1 VERRLTAILCA
12 DVHGYSR
19 LMGDDEE
26 ATLHTLTSH
35 RKLIDSS
42 IEQHHGRFVNSAGD
56 SVLAEFASVV
66 EAVSCAVEIQTL
78 LKAENASL
86 PPERRMEFRIGVNL
100 GDVMVEGEQIYGDGV
115 NVAARL
121 ESLAEPG
128 GICISGTVHDQVRD
142 KLALGY
148 ADLGEQAVKNIARPV
163 RVWRVLLDGTAPTR
177 PASRR
182 LPLRFRRAGLFS
194 VVGLAIVI
202 ATIVIVQ
209 HVSLKP
215 QQTHAS
221 IPPQEMPALPLP
233 DIPSIAVLPFT
244 NLSGDPRQEYF
255 SNGISDQLINS
266 LSRLPGL
273 FVTARRS
280 SFAYK
285 GKDTKESEI
294 GKELGVKYLLEGSVS
309 KTADQVRIGVELDDA
324 TTGAQVWAEQFNR
337 PLKDIFAVQD
347 EIVGKVVTTLDLLLK
362 LDERKLPHGLG
373 TARPTDDIEAY
384 DDLLRAFESLWRF
397 TKDDNAKGRQWAEK
411 AITRDPKY
419 AAAYATEGALYW
431 TDELFDWSENPA
443 TDLKRAAELAQHAL
457 ALDDSDGTA
466 LALQCEID
474 WMQRRYDE
482 AVAEGRR
489 TVALN
494 PNFAIGYQALTDALM
509 TSGRP
514 QEGISTI
521 GKAIRLDPAGEAFYA
536 FFIGAGYVQMGRYKE
551 AIPFLKKNAAAYPHE
566 PWVHQNLLI
575 AYEELGRDQEAH
587 AEAAEIMRISPLFS
601 LTPPEMGALKDVAM
615 NRRNNEDMRKAGL
628 K

>member
-1 VERRLTAILCA
+1 MERRLTAILCA

-431 TDELFDWSENPA
+431 TDVLFDWSENPA

-457 ALDDSDGTA
+457 ALDHSDGTA

-474 WMQRRYDE
+474 WMQR
-482 AVAEGRR
+482 
-489 TVALN
+489 
-494 PNFAIGYQALTDALM
+494 
-509 TSGRP
+509 
-514 QEGISTI
+514 
-521 GKAIRLDPAGEAFYA
+521 
-536 FFIGAGYVQMGRYKE
+536 
-551 AIPFLKKNAAAYPHE
+551 
-566 PWVHQNLLI
+566 
-575 AYEELGRDQEAH
+575 
-587 AEAAEIMRISPLFS
+587 
-601 LTPPEMGALKDVAM
+601 
-615 NRRNNEDMRKAGL
+615 
-628 K
+628 